1 MSKPEEKEKHSRRLQ
16 KEQNAIKRQQKIAK
30 TFGMNDHQYEGHYF
44 SKMHAL
50 NCGNP
55 KCFMCSNPR
64 RTWKELTIQEQRQQQ
79 EMDIARMRHS
89 NGVIEEER

>member
-30 TFGMNDHQYEGHYF
+30 TFGMNDHPYEGHYF

-55 KCFMCSNPR
+55 KCFMCGNPR

-89 NGVIEEER
+89 NGVIEER